1 MNFINKTI
9 LFQARRSH
17 GHTCDRDHFKLDAE
31 EKQLIISSSLT
42 FLSKNPLFKGVSKDS
57 SLTSSLTYLS
67 LISHMIPHL
76 LSYGN
81 SNQIR

>member
-17 GHTCDRDHFKLDAE
+17 GHTCDRDHFKRDAE

-57 SLTSSLTYLS
+57 SLTYLS